1 MMNRKMLL
9 GLGIGAAVAY
19 FTSPKSRRAQMKDQF
34 MRASETA
41 RKAFDST
48 RRDVT
53 ARASSVMD
61 NAQAHWNTTPTP
73 QRVSSR

>member
-19 FTSPKSRRAQMKDQF
+19 FTSPPARRAQMKDQF
-34 MRASETA
+34 VRGSEAA

-48 RRDVT
+48 RRTVT
-53 ARASSVMD
+53 DRATSMIGYTQS
-61 NAQAHWNTTPTP
+61 NWKATPE
-73 QRVSSR
+73 RMSSR